1 MSDAVEPKPEKTS
14 GIGRLVVLL
23 YGVTSYFIG
32 VIGLVAIIGLASG
45 LMPLAYLASTKATSP
60 VIVNFLLVAIWGLV
74 HSGMARDSFKV
85 LITRFIPEPAERPT
99 YVLIAGVTSVLMVG
113 LWQEVAGVIWSAA
126 DPILVI
132 FLWVMF
138 CFGWLYLLVAT
149 FAINHFDLFGLR
161 QVYLHFRNQ
170 PRAPLSFVKSGLYKF
185 SRHPIQTGVLIGVW
199 FIPTMTATHLILS
212 IGFTV
217 YIFIGLWFEEKDL
230 IRDIG
235 EPYEQYRKQAGM
247 FLPKFFS

>member
-1 MSDAVEPKPEKTS
+1 MNDAVEPQSGKSS
-14 GIGRLVVLL
+14 GIGRLFVLF

-32 VIGLVAIIGLASG
+32 VVGLVALIGLASG
-45 LMPLAYLASTKATSP
+45 LMPLAQLASPEAISP
-60 VIVNFLLVAIWGLV
+60 VIVDFFLVSIWGLV
-74 HSGMARDSFKV
+74 HSGMARDSFKER
-85 LITRFIPEPAERPT
+85 IIRFIPEPAERPT

-113 LWQEVAGVIWSAA
+113 LWQEVPGVIWSAT
-126 DPILVI
+126 DPILVT
-132 FLWVMF
+132 FLWLMF

-170 PRAPLSFVKSGLYKF
+170 PRPPLSFVKSGMYKF
-185 SRHPIQTGVLIGVW
+185 SRHPIQAGVLIGVW
-199 FIPTMTATHLILS
+199 FIPTLTATHLILS

-217 YIFIGLWFEEKDL
+217 YIFVGLWFEEKDL
-230 IRDIG
+230 MRAIG
-235 EPYEQYRKQAGM
+235 EPYEQYREEAGM